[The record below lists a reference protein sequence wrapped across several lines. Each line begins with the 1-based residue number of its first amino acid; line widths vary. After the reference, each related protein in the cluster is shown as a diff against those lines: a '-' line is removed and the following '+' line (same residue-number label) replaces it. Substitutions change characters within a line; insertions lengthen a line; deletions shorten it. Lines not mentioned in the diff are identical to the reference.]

1 METVPESGDSEPE
14 TGKITIDAIFDGAC
28 PPHSKLKGPTGVPRS
43 STPRFFL
50 LMAHISIYIYLY
62 IYIYVCIYI
71 YIYVYIDIYR
81 YIDIY
86 TRGRAA

>member
-28 PPHSKLKGPTGVPRS
+28 PPHSKLKGPAGVPRS

-50 LMAHISIYIYLY
+50 LMAQPEDAMFSHARPKPPNALGGLQMIGILRSH
-62 IYIYVCIYI
+62 CC
-71 YIYVYIDIYR
+71 
-81 YIDIY
+81 
-86 TRGRAA
+86 TS